1 MALLIAPYAA
11 AVVLFFP
18 IGRIEI
24 PGITDIAAGLGM
36 LWNPAVLLFCQALW
50 LAVFLFT
57 GRSMVTGSTLSFFVR
72 SDRI

>member
-18 IGRIEI
+18 IGQTEI
-24 PGITDIAAGLGM
+24 PEIVAGLNL

-50 LAVFLFT
+50 LAVFLIT
-57 GRSMVTGSTLSFFVR
+57 GRSMVTGSKLSFFVR
-72 SDRI
+72 ADRI